1 MSKLTPKESLKDL
14 SIQKK
19 ADLVLEEFRK
29 FQDGIVEKYGVV
41 MEPQLQATRSSLSAI
56 LAIAEIKPE
65 AMERM
70 SAKPTQEEAVEKES
84 TEEAKDEE

>member
-1 MSKLTPKESLKDL
+1 
-14 SIQKK
+14 
-19 ADLVLEEFRK
+19 
-29 FQDGIVEKYGVV
+29 